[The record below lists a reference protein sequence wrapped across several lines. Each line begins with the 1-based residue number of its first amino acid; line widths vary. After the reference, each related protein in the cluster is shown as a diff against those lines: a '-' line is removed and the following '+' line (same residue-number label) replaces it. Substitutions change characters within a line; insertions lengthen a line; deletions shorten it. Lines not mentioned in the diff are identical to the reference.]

1 MRLLVLD
8 LNWIASPQSLID
20 ICMPQFIMISN
31 EKIIHWRY
39 PIANSIC
46 ELRESCPRLWIPTGN
61 GEEWCSYHNDK
72 HTPLKYC
79 VISSESQSAFSALSL
94 SVVFAASWSRLNTA
108 LKLHFI
114 SLPPFKATR
123 FQHTSIIYFLH
134 SKIEQTSAGE
144 KGNVKQDSAQKRT
157 IRKDS
162 CA

>member
-1 MRLLVLD
+1 MFYNPRESSVNTALTSTPDRPVVADLLGQFIFKVEYQQAVICIISVSALMRLLVLH

-20 ICMPQFIMISN
+20 IFTSQFIMISN

-94 SVVFAASWSRLNTA
+94 SVVFAAS
-108 LKLHFI
+108 
-114 SLPPFKATR
+114 
-123 FQHTSIIYFLH
+123 
-134 SKIEQTSAGE
+134 
-144 KGNVKQDSAQKRT
+144 
-157 IRKDS
+157 
-162 CA
+162 